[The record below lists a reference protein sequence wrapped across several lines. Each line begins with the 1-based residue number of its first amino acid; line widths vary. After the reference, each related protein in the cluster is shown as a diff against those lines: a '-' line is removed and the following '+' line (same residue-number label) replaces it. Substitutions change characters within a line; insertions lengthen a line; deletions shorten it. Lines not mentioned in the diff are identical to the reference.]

1 MNDRLHRAGEL
12 KQALTDFVMD
22 AEGDLAVALETFSA
36 EQLSRSQQQ
45 DMHQRSLVVD
55 RFLLEGKVGE
65 TTPIQ
70 LFLAESQDLTEL
82 DRQLLQNW
90 ARGFVGLFEIQQV
103 LPDGFALMNWTT
115 AKHYIAKPTDAEAL
129 AAMARLKAGE
139 IILTQIAPVDAE
151 AWMFFSPWTSLGKLG
166 KPKLAV
172 AIGNFKQ
179 NYKRH
184 LYSDAPELLEL
195 AWQSVEQYHHNFI
208 DFFGS
213 DEVTLSGHQLGKK
226 LAELQA
232 QMTQAQLDA
241 AGIDGSK
248 SLAELATEA
257 GTSTEEL
264 AEAAEAMGMDTKT
277 AAQLLEK
284 KGTLQMAPTQVE
296 LPPHLRNAEQV
307 TALSHPRWGQLFLP
321 NYTRLTMLLK
331 QAEAIAP
338 DTEKLIKQNL
348 DNPEMNYFVWHRLA
362 AQYPEQ
368 LAAILQSTLARP
380 NFQLQS
386 DLDSLL
392 AEHGKPAE
400 PELPETASVPLHL
413 HTLFQDAL
421 LEVKKEKPKSKAKPK
436 AGFGAK

>member
-1 MNDRLHRAGEL
+1 MNDRLHRAEEL
-12 KQALTDFVMD
+12 KQALTDFVLD
-22 AEGDLAVALETFSA
+22 AEGELAVALETFSA

-55 RFLLEGKVGE
+55 RFLLEGHVGE

-70 LFLAESQDLTEL
+70 LFLAERPDLTEL
-82 DRQLLQNW
+82 DRQLLHNW
-90 ARGFVGLFEIQQV
+90 LQGFVGLFEIRQI
-103 LPDGFALMNWTT
+103 LPDGFELMNWTT
-115 AKHYIAKPTDAEAL
+115 AKHYITKPTNANAY
-129 AAMARLKAGE
+129 AAMARLKVGE
-139 IILTQIAPVDAE
+139 IILTQIAPVDATT
-151 AWMFFSPWTSLGKLG
+151 WMFFSPWTSLGKLG

-195 AWQSVEQYHHNFI
+195 AWQSVAQYHHNFI
-208 DFFGS
+208 NFFGS
-213 DEVTLSGHQLGKK
+213 DEVTLSGYQLGKK

-264 AEAAEAMGMDTKT
+264 AEAAEVMGIDTKT
-277 AAQLLEK
+277 AAQLLEQ

-296 LPPHLRNAEQV
+296 LPPQLKNAEQV

-338 DTEKLIKQNL
+338 DTEKLIKQHL
-348 DNPEMNYFVWHRLA
+348 DNPEMNYFVWQRLA
-362 AQYPEQ
+362 TQYPEQ
-368 LAAILQSTLARP
+368 LEAVLQNTLARP

-386 DLDSLL
+386 DLDGLMT
-392 AEHGKPAE
+392 AYGKPTE

-413 HTLFQDAL
+413 HNLFQDAL

-436 AGFGAK
+436 VGFGAR